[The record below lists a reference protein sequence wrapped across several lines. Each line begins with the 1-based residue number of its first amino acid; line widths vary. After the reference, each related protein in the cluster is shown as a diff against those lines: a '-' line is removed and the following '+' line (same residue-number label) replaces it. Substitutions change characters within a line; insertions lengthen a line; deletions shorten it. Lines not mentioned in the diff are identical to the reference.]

1 MAAVGALLDRGPAL
15 TALRRT
21 LPRAS
26 AAHTATA
33 AVACRSPA
41 ELCRLPA
48 RRMLDAVVTSP
59 HRVDPAELASLRS
72 RFPALPVIL
81 YAAFRPD
88 DGALLLASRT
98 DGIAAIAVEGVDDP
112 VVGDIVTRHSLTA
125 RRRAALA
132 DGPRVLRLED
142 PFQRKVWD
150 LLVAQVEHPLRT
162 SDLANR
168 LKVSREHLSRQF
180 AAGGAPTLKRVI
192 DLTRVAAAAQLSANP
207 GLASA
212 DVARLL
218 GFTSASHLAATTRRI
233 VGAGAR
239 SLEKLGPRGVLAAFA
254 RKGY

>member
-1 MAAVGALLDRGPAL
+1 MI
-15 TALRRT
+15 
-21 LPRAS
+21 
-26 AAHTATA
+26 
-33 AVACRSPA
+33 
-41 ELCRLPA
+41 
-48 RRMLDAVVTSP
+48 DAVVTSP
-59 HRVDPAELASLRS
+59 HRLESAELATLRS

-88 DGALLLASRT
+88 DGAMLLAGHN

-112 VVGDIVTRHSLTA
+112 VVGDIVARHSLTA
-125 RRRAALA
+125 RRRAALS
-132 DGPRVLRLED
+132 DGPRVLRLQD

-150 LLVAQVEHPLRT
+150 LLVTQVERPLRT
-162 SDLANR
+162 ADLARN

-207 GLASA
+207 GFSSA

-218 GFTSASHLAATTRRI
+218 GFTSASHLAATARRI
-233 VGAGAR
+233 VGTGAR
-239 SLEKLGPRGVLAAFA
+239 SLDKLGPRGVLAAFA

>member
-1 MAAVGALLDRGPAL
+1 MLAVAALLDRGPAL

-21 LPRAS
+21 LPRGS
-26 AAHTATA
+26 AAAVGTA
-33 AVACRSPA
+33 AVACRSAA

-59 HRVDPAELASLRS
+59 HRLGTAELADMRS
-72 RFPALPVIL
+72 RFPALPIIL

-88 DGALLLASRT
+88 DGALLLASCA

-112 VVGDIVTRHSLTA
+112 VVGDIVTSHSLTA
-125 RRRAALA
+125 RRRAALS

-142 PFQRKVWD
+142 PFQRNVWD
-150 LLVAQVEHPLRT
+150 LLVAQVERPLRT
-162 SDLANR
+162 ADLAR
-168 LKVSREHLSRQF
+168 TLKVSREHLSRQF

-207 GLASA
+207 GYTAA

-233 VGAGAR
+233 VGSGAR
-239 SLEKLGPRGVLAAFA
+239 SLDRIGPRGVLAAFA
-254 RKGY
+254 RSRR

>member
-21 LPRAS
+21 LPRGS
-26 AAHTATA
+26 AA

-48 RRMLDAVVTSP
+48 RRMIDAVVTSP
-59 HRVDPAELASLRS
+59 HRLESAELATLRS

-88 DGALLLASRT
+88 DGAMLLAGHN

-112 VVGDIVTRHSLTA
+112 VVGDIVARHSLTA
-125 RRRAALA
+125 RRRAALS
-132 DGPRVLRLED
+132 DGPRVLRLQD

-150 LLVAQVEHPLRT
+150 LLVTQVERPLRT
-162 SDLANR
+162 ADLARN

-207 GLASA
+207 GFSSA

-218 GFTSASHLAATTRRI
+218 GFTSASHLAATARRI
-233 VGAGAR
+233 VGTGAR
-239 SLEKLGPRGVLAAFA
+239 SLDKLGPRGVLAAFA

>member
-21 LPRAS
+21 LPRG
-26 AAHTATA
+26 AAA

-41 ELCRLPA
+41 ELCRLPS
-48 RRMLDAVVTSP
+48 RRMIDAVVTSP
-59 HRVDPAELASLRS
+59 HRLEAGELASLRS

-88 DGALLLASRT
+88 DGALLLAGHN

-112 VVGDIVTRHSLTA
+112 VVGDIVARHSLTA

-132 DGPRVLRLED
+132 DGPRVLRLQD
-142 PFQRKVWD
+142 PFQRRVWD
-150 LLVAQVEHPLRT
+150 LLVTQVERPLRT
-162 SDLANR
+162 ADLARN

-192 DLTRVAAAAQLSANP
+192 DLARVAAAAQLSANP
-207 GLASA
+207 GLSSA

-218 GFTSASHLAATTRRI
+218 GFTSASHLAATARRI
-233 VGAGAR
+233 VGTGAR
-239 SLEKLGPRGVLAAFA
+239 SLDKLGPRGVLAAFA

>member
-112 VVGDIVTRHSLTA
+112 VVGDIAHHLAESERIADTLHSPL
-125 RRRAALA
+125 
-132 DGPRVLRLED
+132 LRLWSAE
-142 PFQRKVWD
+142 
-150 LLVAQVEHPLRT
+150 VAIEYLAGVGDWRT
-162 SDLANR
+162 ALD
-168 LKVSREHLSRQF
+168 
-180 AAGGAPTLKRVI
+180 
-192 DLTRVAAAAQLSANP
+192 
-207 GLASA
+207 
-212 DVARLL
+212 
-218 GFTSASHLAATTRRI
+218 
-233 VGAGAR
+233 
-239 SLEKLGPRGVLAAFA
+239 RGT
-254 RKGY
+254 K